1 MKCLGSCH
9 FLSGLWIDLSVAV
22 ADIHLGIDAKNL
34 VTRARTTQ
42 LPERKGND
50 PHDFHVE
57 KGSLFRKYSSSCS
70 HINSELFGRFFFLT
84 KSSAKADTLI
94 TAVKTEIIGKLTS
107 KLQDTHGAQSL
118 LVA

>member
-1 MKCLGSCH
+1 MKCLGSCL
-9 FLSGLWIDLSVAV
+9 FLRGLWIDLSVAV
-22 ADIHLGIDAKNL
+22 AEIHMGIDAKNL

-70 HINSELFGRFFFLT
+70 HINSELFGRLFD
-84 KSSAKADTLI
+84 KVIGEGRHSDHRSENR
-94 TAVKTEIIGKLTS
+94 EIIGS
-107 KLQDTHGAQSL
+107 
-118 LVA
+118 

>member
-9 FLSGLWIDLSVAV
+9 FLRGLWIDLSVAV
-22 ADIHLGIDAKNL
+22 AEIHMGIDAKNL

-42 LPERKGND
+42 LPEQKGND

-70 HINSELFGRFFFLT
+70 HFNSEFFWQIVLT

-94 TAVKTEIIGKLTS
+94 TAVKTEIIGS
-107 KLQDTHGAQSL
+107 
-118 LVA
+118 